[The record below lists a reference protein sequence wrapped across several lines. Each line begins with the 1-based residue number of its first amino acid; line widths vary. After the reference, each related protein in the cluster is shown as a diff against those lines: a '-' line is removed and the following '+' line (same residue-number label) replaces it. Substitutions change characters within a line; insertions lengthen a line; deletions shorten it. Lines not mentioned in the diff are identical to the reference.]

1 MTVYLD
7 MDGVIADFFG
17 KLENDFGADH
27 WKDIK
32 NIERCLNEIR
42 NTDFF
47 YEIPAFAESADIVQ
61 LVNHILYVDTFNTC
75 YDLNDDEIVNVIDIV
90 LLVDLIVN

>member
-17 KLENDFGADH
+17 KLEDDFGADH

-47 YEIPAFAESADIVQ
+47 YEIPAFAESADIFVESAKQMSSAKCSLILQ
-61 LVNHILYVDTFNTC
+61 LFYRIYKKHE
-75 YDLNDDEIVNVIDIV
+75 EIRRPP
-90 LLVDLIVN
+90 